1 MTVPGGGCRSLGCRG
16 YLCALFDARISFGTT
31 TCFHRHLPQAHLLP
45 MSLIKF
51 HVINGQQCYWFVYTG
66 HRHPHTTKLVQ
77 KHLKTERHLQIK
89 VQRVPLIQDAKW
101 GKLLATA
108 PKIVCLNVWIL
119 QAVIWAKFHSH
130 LDMRE
135 ASVSHLTAVTVRATV
150 NCHGYRGIR
159 QVILFHPA
167 WKADLVGG
175 IIRVVLHV
183 MLHTVFLHF
192 LFLFHCL
199 ERKSL
204 TYLFCSTIMLHI
216 VVA

>member
-1 MTVPGGGCRSLGCRG
+1 MW
-16 YLCALFDARISFGTT
+16 F
-31 TCFHRHLPQAHLLP
+31 
-45 MSLIKF
+45 
-51 HVINGQQCYWFVYTG
+51 GQQCYWFVYTG

-77 KHLKTERHLQIK
+77 KQLKTERHLQIK
-89 VQRVPLIQDAKW
+89 VQRVPLIQDVKW

-199 ERKSL
+199 ETKSL

-216 VVA
+216 LVAFVCNMLSLYVSFVFFFFGCHFMRVYHHHHWHWNSFTLHMFHIWPI